1 MLKSTKIRT
10 VFLLGLLL
18 LGLASCDKKTE
29 RTYDLLPPSPEEE
42 KDMTDVG
49 DLFVNIEN
57 SGGDAANEGS
67 KKVVDGAAD
76 TKFLTNPFIDTMWM
90 ELNLIASQR
99 IDAYT
104 LTSANDAESRDPMQ
118 WTLKA
123 STDRENWVELDHREN
138 ELFSARFE
146 KRRFEFENPEKYKYY
161 RLYIEKV
168 NGSSLFQLAEWRII
182 SRPEDAE

>member
-42 KDMTDVG
+42 VDMTDIG
-49 DLFVNIEN
+49 TISVNIDN
-57 SGGDAANEGS
+57 GGGADANEGS
-67 KKVVDGAAD
+67 KKVIDGAAD
-76 TKFLTNPFIDTMWM
+76 TKFLTNPFVDTMWI
-90 ELNLIASQR
+90 ELELLASQK

-104 LTSANDAESRDPMQ
+104 LTSANDADTRDPKQ
-118 WTLKA
+118 WTIKA
-123 STDRENWVELDHREN
+123 STDRTNWVELDHRED
-138 ELFSARFE
+138 ELFSDRFE
-146 KRRFEFENPEKYKYY
+146 KRRFDFENKDKYKFY
-161 RLYIEKV
+161 RIYIEKV

-182 SRPEDAE
+182 SKPEEGE